1 LESLKYVH
9 ILDVTS
15 QNLYLTRHSSDMCF
29 TDIIMTKTVKIIS
42 QQQIFIPKEL
52 KNFSYFHSKC
62 LKDSE
67 QTK

>member
-1 LESLKYVH
+1 
-9 ILDVTS
+9 
-15 QNLYLTRHSSDMCF
+15 MCF